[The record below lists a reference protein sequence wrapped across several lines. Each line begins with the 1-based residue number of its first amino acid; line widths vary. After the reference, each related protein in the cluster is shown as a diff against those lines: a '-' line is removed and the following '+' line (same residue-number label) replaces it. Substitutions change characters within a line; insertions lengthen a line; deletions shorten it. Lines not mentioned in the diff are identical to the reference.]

1 LSDSR
6 MITLIDM
13 DSSGIPLL
21 LRLIRSNI
29 CVTYCPFTPVGGL
42 RRLRLTRSAK
52 TLILAAINNGSLLE
66 GRLQTEICRNDIIM
80 VSYISMLGDQI
91 DDRDV
96 AYVYDLVRMKCKGE
110 AHVVHVGLHKPGF
123 MVRIVETLRTAND
136 QVRIYFVPYPLL
148 MRGKIPVAG
157 PDIEEEVKDVMLALA
172 GRARIFPGL
181 SYLEAEAVSL
191 SMLLTDAAAYAAV
204 VEMAQI
210 LAKNYGASLTARAR
224 ALLGGEGSRWLG
236 RVGNRVLELLCEVE
250 AQGIEKTL
258 LAGAIR
264 KIYSD
269 APKLL
274 KDLVRPEKKVKKVRS
289 ILIIGSKPAF
299 IDRLKA
305 RYVVRHMTS
314 RDFLEKGARQT
325 ADLVILSTKSSRVYE
340 AVKSSHLTR
349 SIIFDL
355 NTYSLSG
362 GERGHG

>member
-1 LSDSR
+1 MSASR
-6 MITLIDM
+6 MTTLIDM

-29 CVTYCPFTPVGGL
+29 GVTYCPFTPMGGL

-66 GRLQTEICRNDIIM
+66 GHLKTEICRNDIIM
-80 VSYISMLGDQI
+80 VSYISMLGNQI

-96 AYVYDLVRMKCKGE
+96 AYVYDLVKRKCRGE
-110 AHVVHVGLHKPGF
+110 TRVVHVGLHKPGF
-123 MVRIVETLRTAND
+123 MMKIVETIGTAND
-136 QVRIYFVPYPLL
+136 RMRVYFVPYPLL

-191 SMLLTDAAAYAAV
+191 SMLLTGAASYAAL

-210 LAKNYGASLTARAR
+210 LAKSHGVSLTARAR
-224 ALLGGEGSRWLG
+224 ALLGGMEGARWLG
-236 RVGNRVLELLCEVE
+236 TVGNRVLELLCEVE
-250 AQGIEKTL
+250 AQELEKTL

-264 KIYSD
+264 RIYGD

-274 KDLVRPEKKVKKVRS
+274 KDLVRPEKKVRS

-299 IDRLKA
+299 IDRLDA

-325 ADLVILSTKSSRVYE
+325 ADLVILSTKSRRVYE
-340 AVKSSHLTR
+340 AVKSSHLAR

-355 NTYSLSG
+355 NTYSIGG
-362 GERGHG
+362 GERGNV